1 MDHPEVF
8 QKFLIVIGQVLVRG
22 FGARKL
28 RLPSPAGYSP
38 RAQDRR
44 LRRRQVH
51 RDAIHV
57 PEVRTVDVFGFDA
70 CALVQRHLENG
81 SRTIVSGYLSCNAHR
96 SEEHTSELQ
105 SLMRSSYAVFCLKK
119 KKGSH
124 TIKIL
129 EQKGTLRT
137 GEYTCKPKYVHDK

>member
-8 QKFLIVIGQVLVRG
+8 QKFLIAIGKVLVRG

-81 SRTIVSGYLSCNAHR
+81 SRTDRKSVVEGKSVSVRVDLGGR
-96 SEEHTSELQ
+96 
-105 SLMRSSYAVFCLKK
+105 RIIKK
-119 KKGSH
+119 KTQEQQSH
-124 TIKIL
+124 VTPIEKTQL
-129 EQKGTLRT
+129 
-137 GEYTCKPKYVHDK
+137 

>member
-1 MDHPEVF
+1 MLLPQGTASIVQILRAKELPHGGSDRMDHPEVF
-8 QKFLIVIGQVLVRG
+8 QKFLIVIGKVLVRG

-70 CALVQRHLENG
+70 
-81 SRTIVSGYLSCNAHR
+81 R

-105 SLMRSSYAVFCLKK
+105 SLMR
-119 KKGSH
+119 
-124 TIKIL
+124 
-129 EQKGTLRT
+129 
-137 GEYTCKPKYVHDK
+137 